1 MSVIDT
7 LRRPEYVGANRCWPC
22 TVVNAAIVCLVGFS
36 LAVVSLPVGLLAVTV
51 GTALIALRGYVVP
64 YTPEFAPRLVARLP
78 VEFGPEKATDGG
90 RTPESLA
97 DDEVDGE
104 RLLGELFEAG
114 VLVGQQDLAPAP
126 DFLDDWEAEM
136 ARLRDLSEEEL
147 AAAVAA
153 RVPGDYAGRIEDGW
167 LHLESGEQSILL
179 SRTFAIAEGAAVAV
193 LTDWGVDRD
202 VAVPAAQ
209 PLRMFAETCPACGGR
224 VVETTIGACCGSTG
238 GVYDSPETAVLAC
251 EDCEERLFTFDDDPV
266 TD

>member
-22 TVVNAAIVCLVGFS
+22 TVVNAAIVGLAGLV
-36 LAVVSLPVGLLAVTV
+36 LAVVSLPVALLAVVV
-51 GTALIALRGYVVP
+51 GAVLIALRGYVVP

-78 VEFGPEKATDGG
+78 VDFGPEKAADGG
-90 RTPESLA
+90 RTSESIA
-97 DDEVDGE
+97 DEEMDGE

-114 VLVGQQDLAPAP
+114 VLVGQQDLAPAA

-136 ARLRDLSEEEL
+136 ARLRDHSDDDL
-147 AAAVAA
+147 AAAVAT
-153 RVPGDYAGRIEDGW
+153 RVPGEYTGRIEDGW
-167 LHLESGEQSILL
+167 LHLESGEESILL

-193 LTDWGVDRD
+193 LTDRGVDEA
-202 VAVPAAQ
+202 VAVAAAR
-209 PLRMFAETCPACGGR
+209 PLRMFAETCPACGGP
-224 VVETTIGACCGSTG
+224 VVETTVGACCGGTS

-251 EDCEERLFTFDDDPV
+251 EDCDERLFTFDDDPV

>member
-22 TVVNAAIVCLVGFS
+22 TVVNAAIVGLAGLV
-36 LAVVSLPVGLLAVTV
+36 LAVVSLPVALLAVLV
-51 GTALIALRGYVVP
+51 GTVLIALRGYVVP
-64 YTPEFAPRLVARLP
+64 YTPAFAPRLVAHLP
-78 VEFGPEKATDGG
+78 IEFGPEKAADGG
-90 RTPESLA
+90 RTSESLA
-97 DDEVDGE
+97 DDELDGE
-104 RLLGELFEAG
+104 RLLGALFDAG

-136 ARLRDLSEEEL
+136 ASLRERSDDDL
-147 AAAVAA
+147 APAVAD

-167 LHLESGEQSILL
+167 LHLDSADDSILL

-193 LTDWGVDRD
+193 LTDRGVDEQIA
-202 VAVPAAQ
+202 VAAAR
-209 PLRMFAETCPACGGR
+209 PLRMFAETCPACGGP
-224 VVETTIGACCGSTG
+224 VVETTVGACCGGTS

-251 EDCEERLFTFDDDPV
+251 DDCDERLYTFDDDPV